1 MAKQLLSVLNKMM
14 SDNMELPH
22 EFSVIM
28 ANINRMKEGDSENL
42 KQETRQFIKLCK
54 KYNLDQY
61 ITYVCKNGT
70 SSLTAPQKTRDA
82 NFFINHLKK
91 KDAGIAEEMRAEA
104 IAQKVLRPDGN
115 DYSTVKNDNEDN
127 EDNEDYE
134 EVNEA
139 LHGKKE
145 IPTAH
150 TDPDIFSGEYS
161 RPLRRHVYFPEEGLE
176 HIRPIEL
183 RSSKPDA
190 SLPRTTVSG
199 SFDLLEDAGRTGA
212 TSTGRPIMK
221 SSTPVSPTTEPVV
234 SKTVDEILRNAQSV
248 GAAAAAA
255 IRQSGVRPGSKDD
268 SLSVTRFDPS
278 SVTEFAPSIVPRS
291 GYTSSSVPSIVPRP
305 GYDPSSVPRYVHPD
319 DDPFSG
325 IIGSTAPTSSYAPD
339 SPSVH
344 SIVPSSA
351 SDLFADNPFNWSAP
365 LGNRTLPQSGGG
377 NSNNPLLP
385 HYVPKPDMILRLK
398 ALNANS
404 KKNVSVM
411 DDASNVSG
419 LIRKLVNLPTDKASD
434 KIGNSTWLYSAT
446 DPKMLHTLD
455 ERKGKES
462 WTSTKWGD
470 KCLVKCIQRGSKK
483 DLCECIAQ
491 INDFD
496 DDDDMV
502 SFVHSLTPNEL
513 QILFKLFNVP
523 LHRVDGVLV
532 PIKASIWKNNFK
544 CASENPNVIT
554 FITYCIELCSNP
566 SNYLLLNT
574 EDEIDCYKKIIDAR
588 KKRECDTLRTK
599 PVRDAARYPLCPPQI
614 YAPTKAF
621 FQIGGNVNYVKHN
634 STIGKF
640 LMNGGRI
647 TKQSGGAIDNAC
659 CANALEESLKAVVN
673 QLKSQGKRVDSQ
685 DLELLEE
692 DIKTMGEIEAGL
704 RTLIEKKLKIYSYS
718 LGSRNCRPGDD
729 AEALSLHDI
738 MVDDSIMMD
747 NLKKD
752 YELCTKQ
759 IQCDTNQ
766 YNQLLSQITN
776 NLNTL
781 QFSQP
786 LIGPGF

>member
-1 MAKQLLSVLNKMM
+1 MAKQLESVLRKM
-14 SDNMELPH
+14 SDNMTLPY
-22 EFSVIM
+22 EFSEIM
-28 ANINRMKEGDSENL
+28 ANIRTMKDGDSEKL
-42 KQETRQFIKLCK
+42 RQETRKFIKLCK
-54 KYNLDQY
+54 TYNLDKY

-91 KDAGIAEEMRAEA
+91 KDAGIAEELRAEA

-115 DYSTVKNDNEDN
+115 DNEDDEDD
-127 EDNEDYE
+127 EDNADYE
-134 EVNEA
+134 EVEGA
-139 LHGKKE
+139 LYGKKE
-145 IPTAH
+145 FLKEH
-150 TDPDIFSGEYS
+150 TDLDIFSGEYS
-161 RPLRRHVYFPEEGLE
+161 RPPDRHVRFPEEGLE
-176 HIRPIEL
+176 HFRSIESRP
-183 RSSKPDA
+183 KPGA
-190 SLPRTTVSG
+190 SLPTSLPASTPASIA
-199 SFDLLEDAGRTGA
+199 SDLLEKAKRKGEA
-212 TSTGRPIMK
+212 VTSKSMG
-221 SSTPVSPTTEPVV
+221 SSTPVTTTPTTEPIV
-234 SKTVDEILRNAQSV
+234 SNTVAEVLRNARAT
-248 GAAAAAA
+248 AAAATAT
-255 IRQSGVRPGSKDD
+255 IMQSGVRPGGKDD
-268 SLSVTRFDPS
+268 SLVVSGFAPS
-278 SVTEFAPSIVPRS
+278 SVS
-291 GYTSSSVPSIVPRP
+291 RP
-305 GYDPSSVPRYVHPD
+305 GPSSVSAPSDAEVLATFVPGYALSDAPLDDAPVPRHRGILRRRDYD
-319 DDPFSG
+319 DAPSDDAPITPVSG
-325 IIGSTAPTSSYAPD
+325 Y
-339 SPSVH
+339 
-344 SIVPSSA
+344 
-351 SDLFADNPFNWSAP
+351 AP
-365 LGNRTLPQSGGG
+365 LGKEKLDGG
-377 NSNNPLLP
+377 NPNNPLLP
-385 HYVPKPDMILRLK
+385 HYVPKPDMMLRLK

-404 KKNVSVM
+404 KKNVSVV

-434 KIGNSTWLYSAT
+434 KISNSTWLYSES
-446 DPKMLHTLD
+446 DPKRLHTPD
-455 ERKGKES
+455 ERKNRES
-462 WTSTKWGD
+462 WTHTKWGD

-491 INDFD
+491 IDDFD
-496 DDDDMV
+496 NDASMI

-566 SNYLLLNT
+566 INYLLLNT

-659 CANALEESLKAVVN
+659 CANALEESIKAVVN